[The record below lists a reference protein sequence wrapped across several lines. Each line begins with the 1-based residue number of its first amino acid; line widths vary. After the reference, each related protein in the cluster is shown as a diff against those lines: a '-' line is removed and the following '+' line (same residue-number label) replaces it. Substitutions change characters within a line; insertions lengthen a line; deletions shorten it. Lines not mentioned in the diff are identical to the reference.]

1 MKEGAKIETEKQKN
15 ENAFPSVQFTQTSAR
30 GQTSHSPL
38 FRGKKKKKKLNI
50 DYCAIVR

>member
-15 ENAFPSVQFTQTSAR
+15 ENVFPAVRFTQTSAR

-38 FRGKKKKKKLNI
+38 FREKIKN
-50 DYCAIVR
+50 